1 MKTNRN
7 TEDLIDLYLLDKLSP
22 VERKR
27 FEDEM
32 LKNDDLSKEVE
43 IMQHIMAGFERKNE
57 IEAADAML
65 NTSEEQI
72 KTIIANVENN
82 HKPPVKRT
90 KLFVAMTAIAAGIA
104 LLLYI
109 GFQPEYT
116 SQELYD
122 SFYTPLAYEYI
133 PSRGGTLSDNKEFLL
148 QQAIAAY
155 NQGNYTEALNL
166 FDSITANI
174 DAEETTEEIK
184 FYAALCMTKTGKEQ
198 AALEELESIAYSVD
212 SEFKQDAQWNLAL
225 VYLKIGERN
234 KCRQILMNIIENV
247 DNPYT
252 EDSNILLDKL
262 KAKKWF

>member
-22 VERKR
+22 VERKK

-43 IMQHIMAGFERKNE
+43 IMRHIMAGFERKNE

-65 NTSEEQI
+65 NISEEQM
-72 KTIIANVENN
+72 KRAIADMENN

-90 KLFVAMTAIAAGIA
+90 RLFVAMTAIAACIA

-109 GFQPEYT
+109 GFQPEYS

-133 PSRGGTLSDNKEFLL
+133 PSRGGTLNDNHERLL

-155 NQGNYTEALNL
+155 NQGNYAEASNL

-184 FYAALCMTKTGKEQ
+184 FYTALCMAKTGKEQ
-198 AALEELESIAYSVD
+198 AALNELESIASAD
-212 SEFKQDAQWNLAL
+212 SEFKEDAQWNIAL
-225 VYLKIGERN
+225 VHLKIGERN

-252 EDSNILLDKL
+252 EDSKILLDKL